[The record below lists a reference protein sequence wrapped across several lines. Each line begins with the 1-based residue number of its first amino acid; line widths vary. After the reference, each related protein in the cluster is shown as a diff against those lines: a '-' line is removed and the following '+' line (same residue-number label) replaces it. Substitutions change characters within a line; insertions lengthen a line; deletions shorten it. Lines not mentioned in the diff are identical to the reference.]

1 MLWRLV
7 FRLHP
12 AVFIA
17 ALLVVSFLAPPGGST
32 SLGQIKTLSA
42 CVGYPYG
49 GTPTISSVS
58 PASGRQSGFD
68 VVTITG
74 CGFSGATAVQFGGID
89 SPDFIVVSNTKIIAA
104 TPAHAPGMVDV
115 TVTAPGGT
123 TAITAADH
131 FTFVVDSNTQP
142 CRNASIQPASSR
154 QLVGTSFE
162 YIAHSTTCS
171 MPQYKFWLRTPI
183 GRWSVR
189 QDWSI
194 SPIFDLNTANFAP
207 GVYKVVVWVTQNGH
221 PLRGPETYAVSTLT
235 LTGGCTRVAL
245 SQSSTTSHRGVDVH
259 ISFNA
264 VGCPNPMYK
273 LYLRDPRGRWHL
285 LQSGPTN
292 SYVWHTGT
300 YARGLY
306 RIVVWANQA
315 NSYMGRAQAYR
326 YRDHLLT

>member
-1 MLWRLV
+1 LLRRLV

-17 ALLVVSFLAPPGGST
+17 ALLLVSFLAPPGGGST

-58 PASGRQSGFD
+58 PSSGRQSGFD

-74 CGFSGATAVQFGGID
+74 CGFSGATAVQFGGTD
-89 SPDFIVVSNTKIIAA
+89 SPDFIVASNTKIIAA
-104 TPAHAPGMVDV
+104 TPAHAPGTVDV
-115 TVTAPGGT
+115 TVTAPSGT

-131 FTFVVDSNTQP
+131 FTYVVDSNTQP
-142 CRNASIQPASSR
+142 CRNASIQASSTR
-154 QLVGTSFE
+154 QEAGTSIE

-171 MPQYKFWLRTPI
+171 MPQYKFWLRTPA

-194 SPIFDLNTANFAP
+194 SPIFDLNTANFAA
-207 GVYKVVVWVTQNGH
+207 GVYKIVVWVTQNGH

-235 LTGGCTRVAL
+235 LTGCTTVAL
-245 SQSSTTSHRGVDVH
+245 SQSSTVSKRGVDVH

-264 VGCPNPMYK
+264 RGCSSPVYK
-273 LYLRDPRGRWHL
+273 LFLRDPRGRWHV
-285 LQSGPTN
+285 LQTGPTN
-292 SYVWHTGT
+292 TYTWHTGT

-306 RIVVWANQA
+306 RIVVWANQG
-315 NSYMGRAQAYR
+315 NSYMARPQAYR